1 MQIDVDRVFAASLTK
16 GETTTGAAY
25 PVLLGGVMRYTY
37 VLEGEQDDDLVF
49 VSNSDVTWGAQ
60 LDAFRRFLL
69 ACGYFLPAGE
79 LQFVD
84 DETEVV
90 VPKEEYN
97 ALVQELDSK
106 FDG

>member
-1 MQIDVDRVFAASLTK
+1 
-16 GETTTGAAY
+16 
-25 PVLLGGVMRYTY
+25 MRYTY

-49 VSNSDVTWGAQ
+49 MSNSDVTWGEQ
-60 LDAFRRFLL
+60 LESFRRFLL
-69 ACGYFLPAGE
+69 ACGYFLPKGE

-97 ALVQELDSK
+97 ALVQELDAK
-106 FDG
+106 FDTED